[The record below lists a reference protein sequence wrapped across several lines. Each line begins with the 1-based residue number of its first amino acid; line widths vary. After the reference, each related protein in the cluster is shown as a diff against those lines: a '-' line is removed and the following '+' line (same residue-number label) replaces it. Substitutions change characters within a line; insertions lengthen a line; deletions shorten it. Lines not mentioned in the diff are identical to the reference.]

1 MQITNKQALDCYL
14 GCSILAKEKLPIHI
28 SFKIE
33 ILRQNLEPLVNDIN
47 YKIDCIKLEYCEK
60 DENESPI
67 FQKNNKN
74 ESIPNAYIFSQ
85 ENSNS
90 ANNLIN
96 ELLNSN
102 IEFVDLKI
110 KITEFPAN
118 CEISADTLKLLR
130 RFIEL

>member
-1 MQITNKQALDCYL
+1 MQITNKQVLDGYL
-14 GCSILAKEKLPIHI
+14 GCSILAKEKLPVQV

-33 ILRQNLEPLVNDIN
+33 VLRQNLEPLVNDIN

-74 ESIPNAYIFSQ
+74 ETIPNAYIFTQ
-85 ENSNS
+85 ENSDS
-90 ANNLIN
+90 ANGLIN

-102 IEFVDLKI
+102 IEFIDIKI
-110 KITEFPAN
+110 KITEFPTT
-118 CEISADTLKLLR
+118 CEVSADTLKLLR
-130 RFIEL
+130 RFIEI